1 MEVKIVK
8 EDDRQVVYIDGR
20 VDTVT
25 APELEKAVAPLFGES
40 GVTVVFDCTALEY
53 VSSSGLRVVLS
64 THKNISAKGG
74 KFILKGLS
82 REVRS
87 VFDLTG
93 FSKILKIE

>member
-8 EDDRQVVYIDGR
+8 EECRQVVYIDGR

-25 APELEKAVAPLFGES
+25 APELEKSVAPLFEES
-40 GVTVVFDCTALEY
+40 GATVVFDCTGLEY

-64 THKNISAKGG
+64 THKNITAKGG
-74 KFILKGLS
+74 KFILRGLTH
-82 REVRS
+82 EVRS

-93 FSKILKIE
+93 FSRILTIE